1 MQFGE
6 KENLRYIRQDLKN
19 YLCTKPQKDLEFA
32 DAGSVDMLLIEQYLN
47 LKS

>member
-1 MQFGE
+1 MNMQFGE
-6 KENLRYIRQDLKN
+6 KENLRYMNMQ
-19 YLCTKPQKDLEFA
+19 FA